1 LTYLNKVEVETKAL
15 AIVETFTI
23 EGVCELPPLPKE
35 MLING
40 LFTLLSRIDTVLDKT
55 LLQDPKACMAI
66 LMNRETIG
74 TLCNSLDVA
83 FGQWYLY
90 PMISLHPPSVHN

>member
-1 LTYLNKVEVETKAL
+1 M
-15 AIVETFTI
+15 AITQTFTI

-40 LFTLLSRIDTVLDKT
+40 LFALLSRIDTILDKT
-55 LLQDPKACMAI
+55 LMQDPKAYMAI
-66 LMNRETIG
+66 FMNRETIG
-74 TLCNSLDVA
+74 TLCNSLDAA

-90 PMISLHPPSVHN
+90 PTISLHPPSVHD